1 MGASSF
7 GSGKRQDRGVM
18 EPKLSE
24 AEAVEAAG
32 DAMESAAQ
40 RTERSVDDEADFGE
54 LEFTAEEIAEFEAA
68 DQREALSVLF
78 DAVRSC
84 SSDGRLSTP
93 VEWVEAG
100 FVPDHMDAESF
111 EMFVYEYLE
120 EHRVLREAEERPA
133 PPQRTY
139 RTATRAV
146 GVPQPV
152 GQGGGEAPESAA
164 APDDGD
170 VVSASVSLE
179 ESGFGQ
185 GDGPADAGA
194 VLVED
199 GGAAD
204 GSTADCE
211 DAQADAEFSRSM
223 DDFEVPEGYELVEL
237 EGELTLV
244 AVDDDDASGEI
255 ACDDI
260 AVLVGKR
267 SYYLYSKDI
276 MTDRYAHWAFLAC
289 EDDRIVTF
297 VECVREESRTYPRPM
312 SIDGLKNEPFSMS
325 DEEIAETWDAVRE
338 SGVYPD
344 IETTAAS
351 NGDVFFYS
359 TEYLSPAYAASL
371 AEWHA
376 VERGMYL

>member
-1 MGASSF
+1 
-7 GSGKRQDRGVM
+7 M
-18 EPKLSE
+18 EPKRNE
-24 AEAVEAAG
+24 AGVAEVAGDTEEAAV
-32 DAMESAAQ
+32 Q
-40 RTERSVDDEADFGE
+40 RTDRPVDTEPGCEERA
-54 LEFTAEEIAEFEAA
+54 FTAEEIAEFEAA

-78 DAVRSC
+78 DTVRAC
-84 SSDGRLSTP
+84 SSDGRLSAP
-93 VEWVEAG
+93 AEWDEAG
-100 FVPDHMDAESF
+100 LVPDHMDAESF

-120 EHRVLREAEERPA
+120 EHRALQEAEEQPVA
-133 PPQRTY
+133 PRRAY

-152 GQGGGEAPESAA
+152 GQGRKEEAGGDEASDDRASAFASDAPGESAFGLDDGSEGGGLEGDGSEGGGPAPVADGEA
-164 APDDGD
+164 
-170 VVSASVSLE
+170 VSGV
-179 ESGFGQ
+179 
-185 GDGPADAGA
+185 
-194 VLVED
+194 
-199 GGAAD
+199 AAD
-204 GSTADCE
+204 YAT
-211 DAQADAEFSRSM
+211 AQADDDFTRSM
-223 DDFEVPEGYELVEL
+223 ADFEVPEGYELVEL

-244 AVDDDDASGEI
+244 PVGEDTASDEV

-276 MTDRYAHWAFLAC
+276 MTDRYAHWAFLAR

-325 DEEIAETWDAVRE
+325 DEEIAKTWDAVRE

-344 IETTAAS
+344 IDSTTAS

>member
-1 MGASSF
+1 MES
-7 GSGKRQDRGVM
+7 KRN
-18 EPKLSE
+18 E
-24 AEAVEAAG
+24 AEAAEVAGDGREAAVQQPDWPA
-32 DAMESAAQ
+32 DAESGC
-40 RTERSVDDEADFGE
+40 EE

-68 DQREALSVLF
+68 DQREALAALF
-78 DAVRSC
+78 DTVRSC
-84 SSDGRLSTP
+84 SSDGRLSEP
-93 VEWVEAG
+93 AEWDEAG
-100 FVPDHMDAESF
+100 LVPDHMDAESF

-120 EHRVLREAEERPA
+120 EHRVSREAEERPA
-133 PPQRTY
+133 SSQRTY

-152 GQGGGEAPESAA
+152 GQGGKGAVGGDEASDDRASA
-164 APDDGD
+164 P
-170 VVSASVSLE
+170 VSGSLG
-179 ESGFGQ
+179 ESGFGLDGERE
-185 GDGPADAGA
+185 GDGPEGDVPALLEGNG
-194 VLVED
+194 VMD
-199 GGAAD
+199 GSAAD
-204 GSTADCE
+204 YAA
-211 DAQADAEFSRSM
+211 AQADDDFDRSM
-223 DDFEVPEGYELVEL
+223 ADFEVPEGYELVEL

-244 AVDDDDASGEI
+244 LVDEGTASDEI

-344 IETTAAS
+344 IETTTAS
-351 NGDVFFYS
+351 NGDVFFFS